1 MTHASVPEKERSV
14 LGISDT
20 LIRLSVGLE
29 DEADIIEDLGQA
41 LDAAVSNIHNTL
53 LYLCAK
59 HCHLGLWSWNSALTL
74 NLNSAI
80 QRISQKKRFVF
91 NAQPSVYGKTSHF
104 TLKDLK

>member
-53 LYLCAK
+53 HYLSAK
-59 HCHLGLWSWNSALTL
+59 HCHLGLWSWNC
-74 NLNSAI
+74 
-80 QRISQKKRFVF
+80 QCCR
-91 NAQPSVYGKTSHF
+91 H
-104 TLKDLK
+104 